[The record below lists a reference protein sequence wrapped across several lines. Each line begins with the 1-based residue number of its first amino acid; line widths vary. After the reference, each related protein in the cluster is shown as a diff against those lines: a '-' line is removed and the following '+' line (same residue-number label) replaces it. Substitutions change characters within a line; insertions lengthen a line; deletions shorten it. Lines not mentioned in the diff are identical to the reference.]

1 MGTGSSSGLKESI
14 NYSTLLVETE
24 MDLQDST
31 RSHKY
36 GNGEKLNVPMS
47 EISKLLFCF
56 IVFIFRTDAG
66 NFVSRDS

>member
-1 MGTGSSSGLKESI
+1 M
-14 NYSTLLVETE
+14 TLFVETE
-24 MDLQDST
+24 MDLQDRT
-31 RSHKY
+31 RNYKN
-36 GNGEKLNVPMS
+36 GNGEKLNVPMI